1 MNEFMRMNWQTLV
14 SVRYIKAG
22 MDNSE
27 TRASSRVNR
36 KSVDIS
42 KSSIAV
48 HFFNQIGKQSNKGLR
63 L

>member
-42 KSSIAV
+42 MSSIAST
-48 HFFNQIGKQSNKGLR
+48 FLTK
-63 L
+63 

>member
-42 KSSIAV
+42 MSSIAST
-48 HFFNQIGKQSNKGLR
+48 FLIK
-63 L
+63 